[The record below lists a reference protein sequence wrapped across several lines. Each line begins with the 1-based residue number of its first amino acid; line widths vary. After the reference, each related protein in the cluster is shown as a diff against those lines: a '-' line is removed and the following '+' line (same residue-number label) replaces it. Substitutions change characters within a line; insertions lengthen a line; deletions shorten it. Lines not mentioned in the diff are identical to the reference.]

1 MQIKQ
6 AREYFDL
13 DLIQSIRIQ
22 TSLIDKG
29 FTVLFVGKDKEWL
42 LETALLKTK
51 LFTSL
56 DTAYKEIK
64 SVIGRDFDLDI
75 GVSSVDTFKLTKSN

>member
-6 AREYFDL
+6 AKEYYAL

-22 TSLIDKG
+22 TSPIDKG

>member
-1 MQIKQ
+1 VQIKQ

-22 TSLIDKG
+22 TSPIDKG

-42 LETALLKTK
+42 LETALSKTK
-51 LFTSL
+51 IFTSL

-64 SVIGRDFDLDI
+64 SVIGRDFDMDV
-75 GVSSVDTFKLTKSN
+75 GVSAVDTFQLVKSN

>member
-22 TSLIDKG
+22 TSPIDKG

-56 DTAYKEIK
+56 DTVYKEIK